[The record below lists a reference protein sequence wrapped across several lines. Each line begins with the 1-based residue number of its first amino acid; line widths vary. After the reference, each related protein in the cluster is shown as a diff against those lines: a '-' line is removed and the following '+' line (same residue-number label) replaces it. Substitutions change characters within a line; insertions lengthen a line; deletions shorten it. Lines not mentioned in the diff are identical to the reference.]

1 MDYQRSSSQFKE
13 AILTKLS
20 QSGLSVRKFAEQEGI
35 NLSTLYSWQKQ
46 FNTSGLSVLKVNLSD
61 KWSSEEKFSVVLET
75 ATLSEVELSEYCR
88 VKGLYPEQIK
98 AWKLACIA
106 GNTVT
111 KQVKRVKTTP
121 EQKSDKNRIKEL
133 ERELRRKEK
142 ALAETAALL
151 VLGKKFDAYWK
162 EKEDS

>member
-1 MDYQRSSSQFKE
+1 MNYQRHSSQFKE
-13 AILTKLS
+13 TILNKLS
-20 QSGLSVRKFAEQEGI
+20 QSGLSVRKFAAQEGI
-35 NLSTLYSWQKQ
+35 NTSTLYSWQKQ
-46 FNTSGLSVLKVNLSD
+46 FNTSGLNVSKESSSD
-61 KWSSEEKFSVVLET
+61 KWSSEEKFSAVLET
-75 ATLSEVELSEYCR
+75 ATLSAVELSEYCR
-88 VKGLYPEQIK
+88 MKGLYPEQIK
-98 AWKLACIA
+98 AWKQACIA
-106 GNTVT
+106 GNAVT
-111 KQVKRVKTTP
+111 KQVKRVKATP

>member
-1 MDYQRSSSQFKE
+1 MDYQRYSSQFKE

-20 QSGLSVRKFAEQEGI
+20 QSGLSVRKFA
-35 NLSTLYSWQKQ
+35 
-46 FNTSGLSVLKVNLSD
+46 
-61 KWSSEEKFSVVLET
+61 VVLET
-75 ATLSEVELSEYCR
+75 ATLSAVELSEYCR
-88 VKGLYPEQIK
+88 AKGLYPEQIK
-98 AWKLACIA
+98 AWKQACIA
-106 GNTVT
+106 GNTTT

-133 ERELRRKEK
+133 ERELSRKEK

-162 EKEDS
+162 EKEGS

>member
-1 MDYQRSSSQFKE
+1 VDYQRYSSQFKE
-13 AILTKLS
+13 AILNKLS
-20 QSGLSVRKFAEQEGI
+20 QSGLSVRKFAVQEGI
-35 NLSTLYSWQKQ
+35 NISTLYSWQKQ
-46 FNTSGLSVLKVNLSD
+46 FNTSGLSVTKVSSSD

-106 GNTVT
+106 GNTAT
-111 KQVKRVKTTP
+111 KQVKRIKTTP

-162 EKEDS
+162 EKEGI

>member
-1 MDYQRSSSQFKE
+1 MHYQRHSNQFKE
-13 AILTKLS
+13 AILNKLS

-46 FNTSGLSVLKVNLSD
+46 FNTSGLKVSKVNSTD
-61 KWSSEEKFSVVLET
+61 KWSSEEKFAVVLET
-75 ATLSEVELSEYCR
+75 STLSEVELSEYCR
-88 VKGLYPEQIK
+88 AKGLYPEQIK
-98 AWKLACIA
+98 AWKQACIA
-106 GNTVT
+106 VNTT
-111 KQVKRVKTTP
+111 KPSKRKKQTP
-121 EQKSDKNRIKEL
+121 EQKADKKHIKEL

-151 VLGKKFDAYWK
+151 VLGKKYDAYWK

>member
-1 MDYQRSSSQFKE
+1 VDYQRYSSQFKE
-13 AILTKLS
+13 AILNKLS
-20 QSGLSVRKFAEQEGI
+20 QSSLSVRKFAVQEGI
-35 NLSTLYSWQKQ
+35 NISTLYSWQKQ
-46 FNTSGLSVLKVNLSD
+46 FNTSGLSVTKVSSSD

-106 GNTVT
+106 GNTT
-111 KQVKRVKTTP
+111 TNQAKRVKTTP

>member
-1 MDYQRSSSQFKE
+1 MDYQRYSSQFKE

-20 QSGLSVRKFAEQEGI
+20 QSDLSVRKFAEQEGI

-46 FNTSGLSVLKVNLSD
+46 FNTSGLNVSKVSSSD
-61 KWSSEEKFSVVLET
+61 KWSSEQKFSVVLET
-75 ATLSEVELSEYCR
+75 ATLSAVELSEYCR

-98 AWKLACIA
+98 AWKSACIA
-106 GNTVT
+106 GNTAT

-162 EKEDS
+162 EKEGS

>member
-1 MDYQRSSSQFKE
+1 VHYQRHSNQFKE
-13 AILTKLS
+13 SILNKLS

-46 FNTSGLSVLKVNLSD
+46 FNTSGLKVSKVSSTD
-61 KWSSEEKFSVVLET
+61 KWSSEEKFAAVLET
-75 ATLSEVELSEYCR
+75 SVLSEIELSEYCR

-98 AWKLACIA
+98 AWKQACIA
-106 GNTVT
+106 GNTT
-111 KQVKRVKTTP
+111 KANKRVKQTP
-121 EQKSDKNRIKEL
+121 EQKADKKRIKEL

-151 VLGKKFDAYWK
+151 VLGKKYDAYWK